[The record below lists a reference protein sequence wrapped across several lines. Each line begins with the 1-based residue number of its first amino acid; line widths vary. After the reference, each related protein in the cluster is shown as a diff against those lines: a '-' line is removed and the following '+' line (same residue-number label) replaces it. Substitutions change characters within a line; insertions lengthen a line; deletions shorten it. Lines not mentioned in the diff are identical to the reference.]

1 MTVAALS
8 RARQSTLSR
17 GINAFVQRS
26 HDVGGILPNGPATS
40 WPLHDAAPT
49 TARCS
54 TLGQFQ
60 ETPGPSWLRLRT
72 GGSRSRRAT
81 ASDAHLALTPIAPQ
95 RKIAGAGAWGYHG
108 QYVAFDGTSFFLAGN
123 GPLLYE
129 DLRAGFLA
137 RVSVSDGTVT
147 MLGSMEDAQAVAV
160 DDQCVYWASDSGLF
174 SLSKTTS
181 QTFALDGVPPP
192 TAPDAGVSA
201 NPSLDGGRRRRLL
214 LFCGFQLRSVLRGR
228 WRLRRGLLDRRLQQ
242 QDVPLLWRS
251 DQRRRARPVQR
262 GHREDVPRLRR
273 AAAAPL
279 LVPDASAAAVLSG
292 GDVHPGLLHSA
303 LDDVRAVAKP
313 PVPSSRLPAST
324 STLASSASRRSSPSE
339 PSPLRL

>member
-214 LFCGFQLRSVLRGR
+214 LFAASSYDQSCVADGDCVEVYSIDDCSNRTCLCSGDPISVAGR
-228 WRLRRGLLDRRLQQ
+228 AQFNADIAKTSLGSGALQPPPCSCPT
-242 QDVPLLWRS
+242 PLPPPCC
-251 DQRRRARPVQR
+251 RA
-262 GHREDVPRLRR
+262 GMCTR
-273 AAAAPL
+273 AC
-279 LVPDASAAAVLSG
+279 
-292 GDVHPGLLHSA
+292 
-303 LDDVRAVAKP
+303 
-313 PVPSSRLPAST
+313 
-324 STLASSASRRSSPSE
+324 STLPSMTSAR
-339 PSPLRL
+339 